1 MGSVWHEPEDAPLF
15 CWWAPSGICKPIPQ
29 TVYMCTREI
38 SYHISEGQ
46 WLPPPK
52 PSTETLVQSMSNK
65 VRTGMYR
72 LGSHIHSGYRMN
84 FSWLPG
90 SCPSWCPP
98 SFLITIS
105 PFLWPIKL
113 SVNQESRR
121 FSVLLFPLYGFR
133 WLTCIEILWVLNE
146 IIHVIWTAQSV
157 PDL

>member
-1 MGSVWHEPEDAPLF
+1 MANNQWEVYGMNLKMHLCFVDGPLVESANPF
-15 CWWAPSGICKPIPQ
+15 PRQYTCAHVKFRITFQRVSD
-29 TVYMCTREI
+29 
-38 SYHISEGQ
+38 S
-46 WLPPPK
+46 PPPK

-121 FSVLLFPLYGFR
+121 FSVLFPLYGFR
-133 WLTCIEILWVLNE
+133 WLTCIEIL
-146 IIHVIWTAQSV
+146 
-157 PDL
+157 